1 MEAHVRYETD
11 LPLQPDWPAMV
22 EIPEAAFTDLAG
34 PYEFMV
40 YATLIWMAAKGET
53 SPSSNRLADVTGMSK
68 STIIR
73 VVNGLVSSGVVIKEK
88 ISPQRNRFRILEP
101 VQPVSERHK
110 PVSVGDKPVSVG
122 DKLVSVGDKLVSER
136 DKPVSVVDNVIPMES
151 PPHTPPVTA
160 TATTAAA
167 APTTSKNTPSYSPPP
182 KKVPTSPRMQRPTQE
197 DVTEYMGQILMPK
210 KEASKYFDFYESCGW
225 LVGKKPMRCWQAAA
239 RNWKRNYLDQGG
251 QLLARPPKTPKQEQ
265 QLEQTQSWKP
275 KLKAWIKQEF
285 PNPEE
290 LMDPTAP
297 QRFLKMSY
305 HQLPDYVKEG
315 ADI

>member
-1 MEAHVRYETD
+1 MEAPVRYETD

-40 YATLIWMAAKGET
+40 YATLIWMASKGET

-68 STIIR
+68 SKVIQ
-73 VVNGLVSSGVVIKEK
+73 VVNGLVSSGVIVKEK
-88 ISPQRNRFRILEP
+88 VSSQRNQFRVMQP
-101 VQPVSERHK
+101 TQPVHE
-110 PVSVGDKPVSVG
+110 VDKPVHEVV
-122 DKLVSVGDKLVSER
+122 KPVHVV
-136 DKPVSVVDNVIPMES
+136 DKPVHEVVKPVHVVDNVIPMDP

-210 KEASKYFDFYESCGW
+210 KEAAKYFDFYESCGW
-225 LVGKKPMRCWQAAA
+225 FVGKKPMRCWQAAA

-275 KLKAWIKQEF
+275 KLEAWIKKEF

-297 QRFLKMSY
+297 QRFLQMSY